1 MPYLDVLAEACR
13 RSSQPV
19 AVYHVSGEYSMAVVA
34 AQAGLLDLADYLTEI
49 HAAFRRCGARW
60 VIGYAAE
67 AFLAAGPG

>member
-1 MPYLDVLAEACR
+1 MRTPGIAASLWLLAL
-13 RSSQPV
+13 
-19 AVYHVSGEYSMAVVA
+19 AVVA
-34 AQAGLLDLADYLTEI
+34 AQAGLLDLADYLAEI